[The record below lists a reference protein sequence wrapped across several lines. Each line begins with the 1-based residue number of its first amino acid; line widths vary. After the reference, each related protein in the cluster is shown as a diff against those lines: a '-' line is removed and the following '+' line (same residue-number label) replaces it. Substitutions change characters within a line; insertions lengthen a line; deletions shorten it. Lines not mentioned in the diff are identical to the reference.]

1 MRTHLGNIIRSAVF
15 LFLLV
20 ISLYYINEMLLPK
33 YTLKNNLWPMT
44 SSYNQF
50 YQMEEDSV
58 DVLFLGSS
66 VVVNAFSPQE
76 IYDTYGI
83 RSYNLASEEQ
93 SIFLSYYWLKE
104 ALRYQNPQVVVLDTR
119 FLFPQHLEGTNTIEP
134 MTRKCLDPMK
144 WSSVKAE
151 AVNAVC
157 EMDPVQSK
165 LSYYLTNI
173 RYHSRWTL
181 F

>member
-119 FLFPQHLEGTNTIEP
+119 
-134 MTRKCLDPMK
+134 
-144 WSSVKAE
+144 
-151 AVNAVC
+151 
-157 EMDPVQSK
+157 
-165 LSYYLTNI
+165 
-173 RYHSRWTL
+173 
-181 F
+181 